1 MCFAVSC
8 LKQIYYISVFII
20 RTCIISVVYEWT
32 MACREPLFPILH
44 EKVNTLLLLTFGMLL
59 ILYRYNTSVRPF

>member
-20 RTCIISVVYEWT
+20 RTCIILTTDEWA
-32 MACREPLFPILH
+32 MASREPLFPILH
-44 EKVNTLLLLTFGMLL
+44 EKVNAILLLTFGMLL
-59 ILYRYNTSVRPF
+59 ILYRYSTSVRPF